1 MRVEEVGAR
10 PTASLRPAR
19 TGGKAGP
26 DCSKEPARAFGKP
39 GRPSEDRVGRQ
50 QEIFL
55 AVAPLI
61 RELGTREITMARA
74 AEAASLSIG
83 GLYHY
88 FGTKR
93 ELLLFGLSP
102 ENLERLCTDF
112 REQHAE
118 LLRDDPR
125 AFLDAS
131 LENLTRQADAFVTPT
146 VLAAMQLGVETLRD
160 RLESAL
166 ETEVVGLVQVVR
178 AAYPQLAEAAAK
190 DLNRAL
196 RRQCFSALLDPQI
209 TPHQLHAQLVGTV
222 AAFTRPARGVGRR

>member
-1 MRVEEVGAR
+1 MRVAEVGAG

-19 TGGKAGP
+19 TGGKATP

-39 GRPSEDRVGRQ
+39 GRPIEDRVARQ

-61 RELGTREITMARA
+61 REHGTREITMARA
-74 AEAASLSIG
+74 AGAASLSVG

-88 FGTKR
+88 FATKR
-93 ELLLFGLSP
+93 DLLLFGLSRD
-102 ENLERLCTDF
+102 NLERLCTDF
-112 REQHAE
+112 RGQHADLMRE
-118 LLRDDPR
+118 DPR
-125 AFLDAS
+125 AFLAAS

-146 VLAAMQLGVETLRD
+146 VLAAMELGVVTLRE

-178 AAYPQLAEAAAK
+178 AAHPQLDEAAAK

-209 TPHQLHAQLVGTV
+209 TPYQLHAQLVGTV
-222 AAFTRPARGVGRR
+222 AAYSSARGAGGR